1 MENELIEVLSGLANN
16 YFENER
22 LGELVWEKTEELD
35 KVARSLRGVAVDWE
49 SMKKSVSEERG
60 HEIEH
65 ETLNPQ
71 SNDSNSEGI
80 ILKEDEFLK
89 IALIKRSLKDITKD
103 LKQATQRI
111 NCQISEFTSSTYLT
125 CHDEGLIILSLE
137 EFGYKRIL
145 HANELLCET
154 FKFLADI
161 DFSPTMV
168 QRDLLSSKY
177 LPKLL
182 LVASEK
188 IEETAQTTRQAAHVF
203 QLTSRDIQKLK
214 EKLRHNATKKKTRS
228 KI

>member
-22 LGELVWEKTEELD
+22 LGELVWEKTQELD

-145 HANELLCET
+145 HADEILCEM
-154 FKFLADI
+154 FKFLSDI

-168 QRDLLSSKY
+168 QRDLLGSKY

-188 IEETAQTTRQAAHVF
+188 IEETAQSTRQAAHVF
-203 QLTSRDIQKLK
+203 QLTSRENQKLK
-214 EKLRHNATKKKTRS
+214 EKLTHNATKNKTHS